1 MMYRIVEHLFQPYCL
16 LLLLT
21 GVALANLWRKRQESR
36 RRLLLISVPF
46 GLLVLSSMPAVSN
59 LALRT
64 LEQRYPPS
72 RQRPAD
78 TEVIVVLLGGFKHP
92 DAGRPE
98 AELEWDSLYRCIHAA
113 ELYRQGPPC
122 LVLVSGAKADPRDPG
137 PSGPEVMRD
146 FLVRIGVRVSDVIVE
161 PSSQT
166 TYQSAIACRHLL
178 EERGLRE
185 VVLVTEAVHMY
196 RSLRCFRKQGI
207 EAVPS
212 SCHHEVTEFEWRAQD
227 FLPKPWAAL
236 NTLRVA
242 HEWLGVVW
250 YSLQGRI

>member
-1 MMYRIVEHLFQPYCL
+1 MYRIVEQLFQPYCL

-21 GVALANLWRKRQESR
+21 GVALASLWRKRKESR
-36 RRLLLISVPF
+36 RRLLLVSVPF
-46 GLLVLSSMPAVSN
+46 GLLVLMSIPAVSY

-64 LEQRYPPS
+64 LEGRYPPS
-72 RQRPAD
+72 RGRPAD
-78 TEVIVVLLGGFKHP
+78 TEAIVVLLGGFKHP

-98 AELEWDSLYRCIHAA
+98 ADLDWDSLYRCVHAV
-113 ELYRQGPPC
+113 ELYHQGPPC
-122 LVLVSGAKADPRDPG
+122 PVLVSGAKADPRDPG

-146 FLVRIGVRVSDVIVE
+146 FLVRMGVRESDVIVE
-161 PSSQT
+161 PGSQT
-166 TYQSAIACRHLL
+166 TYLSAVACHKLL
-178 EERGLRE
+178 EEQGLRK

-212 SCHHEVTEFEWRAQD
+212 ACHHEATEFQWRARE

-236 NTLRVA
+236 NSLRVV